1 MLMFSRK
8 LKGISMIEVIIVIV
22 ISTVL
27 FFFASS
33 LFATRVN
40 TARDNAARQ
49 VMADIALVRNQAQQG
64 EGPKTTVGLSILQP
78 SGARS
83 GNEIFGEAILFSNN
97 SSSMT
102 SYKLYQKGG
111 EIVPYES
118 NTINMPEGLRW
129 YIMADNG
136 CNTFLAAFPAN
147 NFLSCY
153 INTSLATPSS
163 KSLGSDP
170 IYFNQTDPNSQTG
183 TKLLLVFLNGSG
195 QSYVFSAKTNTAG
208 GLAPLSA
215 SSLSNYTSSRQGKLR
230 LALWYPNSAN
240 DRYFATFDLS
250 IPNNQTLEI
259 K

>member
-64 EGPKTTVGLSILQP
+64 EGPKTTIALPVKSELW
-78 SGARS
+78 
-83 GNEIFGEAILFSNN
+83 GEAILFSNN

-153 INTSLATPSS
+153 INTSLATPS

-170 IYFNQTDPNSQTG
+170 IYFNQTDPNGQTG

-195 QSYVFSAKTNTAG
+195 QSYVFSANTNAAG
-208 GLAPLSA
+208 GLVPLSA

>member
-1 MLMFSRK
+1 MIARK

-64 EGPKTTVGLSILQP
+64 EGPKKISSQLPDGSELW
-78 SGARS
+78 
-83 GNEIFGEAILFSNN
+83 GEAILFAKN
-97 SSSMT
+97 SSTMT
-102 SYKLYQKGG
+102 SYKLYEEDGI
-111 EIVPYES
+111 IVSYES
-118 NTINMPEGLRW
+118 ALISMPEGLQW
-129 YIMADNG
+129 IISNSTT
-136 CNTFLAAFPAN
+136 CNTGSSSFPVYPPTT
-147 NFLSCY
+147 NFVSCY
-153 INTSLATPSS
+153 KLPGPTSSS
-163 KSLGSDP
+163 QSLVADP
-170 IYFNQTDPNSQTG
+170 IYLDSPVVNNSIM
-183 TKLLLVFLNGSG
+183 LVFLNKSG
-195 QSYVFSAKTNTAG
+195 QSYIFPAIIASG
-208 GLAPLSA
+208 GSVLSDA
-215 SSLSNYTSSRQGKLR
+215 FDPSNYVTNRQGVLR
-230 LALWYPNSAN
+230 LALWYPNSSN